1 MRPHHAAWVSVLLVL
16 ATLALFVGGLFESTA
31 LIVLLLIAFMPFVWS
46 LGVRSGAAG
55 GRRGLP
61 HPADDTD
68 DSSRGSG

>member
-46 LGVRSGAAG
+46 LGAR
-55 GRRGLP
+55 
-61 HPADDTD
+61 
-68 DSSRGSG
+68 SSRGSR